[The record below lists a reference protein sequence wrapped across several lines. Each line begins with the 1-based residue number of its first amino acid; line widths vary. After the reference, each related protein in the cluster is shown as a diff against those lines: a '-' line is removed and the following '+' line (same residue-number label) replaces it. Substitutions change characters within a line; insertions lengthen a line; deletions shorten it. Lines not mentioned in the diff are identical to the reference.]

1 MKKQSEFP
9 GGLQMKTSRTFQML
23 ASLMLVAFFIC
34 GQQAL
39 AQANHNRQVRPRRN
53 ADKNALRAQI
63 TPAPN
68 LYALQAAFTDDYPI
82 IGANADGSDLWPC
95 LNIYQG
101 IAGSSP
107 DCPTLGNPSIPFPL
121 GGVVIGFAGY
131 VWQLQNTQGAGNG
144 FGCDALINGTT
155 GPSGSQYNPCGQIVT
170 WYEDDTNDSTD
181 DLLQRI
187 VVKQGATIIY
197 DSGMVD
203 YGPAGPTV
211 QYPADVILSNDANFG
226 FWPGDGIGPN
236 NGNCSADTGYP
247 LKSAANPGTFYIVEA
262 GSTCQEPV
270 PGLATFTTTTILAT
284 PAYTKV
290 TGSACSSKG
299 VPSPCY
305 TVRWTNNYQIRQ
317 DWNIFLE

>member
-1 MKKQSEFP
+1 MKAALVQRRAGP
-9 GGLQMKTSRTFQML
+9 GPPCAVLLLL
-23 ASLMLVAFFIC
+23 ATL
-34 GQQAL
+34 
-39 AQANHNRQVRPRRN
+39 
-53 ADKNALRAQI
+53 
-63 TPAPN
+63 
-68 LYALQAAFTDDYPI
+68 
-82 IGANADGSDLWPC
+82 
-95 LNIYQG
+95 
-101 IAGSSP
+101 AGSGCATRYARVVAMS
-107 DCPTLGNPSIPFPL
+107 TTPL
-121 GGVVIGFAGY
+121 ARVE
-131 VWQLQNTQGAGNG
+131 
-144 FGCDALINGTT
+144 DAKT
-155 GPSGSQYNPCGQIVT
+155 
-170 WYEDDTNDSTD
+170 
-181 DLLQRI
+181 
-187 VVKQGATIIY
+187 
-197 DSGMVD
+197 MVD

-284 PAYTKV
+284 PAYTNV